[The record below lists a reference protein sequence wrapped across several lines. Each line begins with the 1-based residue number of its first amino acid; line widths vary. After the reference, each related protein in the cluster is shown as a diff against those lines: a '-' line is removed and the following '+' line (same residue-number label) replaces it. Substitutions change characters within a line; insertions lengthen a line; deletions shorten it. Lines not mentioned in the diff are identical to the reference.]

1 MKTIVNMIILAAF
14 LLSCEDKH
22 VPDLPPQGPADLN
35 LSAKTTDII
44 ESDNEFGLEL
54 FKKVVA
60 GEPDAE
66 NIFVS
71 PTSVALALA
80 MTYNGAA
87 GETKSAME
95 TALRKAGFTTE
106 EINNA
111 YKSLIEALKSV
122 DPKVLL
128 EIANSIWY
136 AEGFNVLP
144 QFISVNEEYYNAE
157 VSSLDFTLP
166 QARAVINDWVSDQTN
181 EKIKT
186 IIDQIPANAVMY
198 LINAIYFK
206 GIWQYEFDKN
216 NTFNGPFYS
225 TDGSPVTVPYMKNKL
240 SLPMMSTEQFSMLEL
255 PYGRGNYSMVIL
267 LPEEGYSTQD
277 VVNSL
282 TPENWDSWVSSFAYA
297 NNIDIQVPKFKFEY
311 ENLLNDELDNMGMG
325 VAFTGS
331 ADFSG
336 INGTGNL
343 FISRVIHKSFVE
355 VNEEGTEA
363 AAATAVEIEYTSI
376 GFGPVFHVDRPF
388 VFAIRETTT
397 GAVLFIGR
405 VQNPL

>member
-1 MKTIVNMIILAAF
+1 MKAIVYMIILTAF
-14 LLSCEDKH
+14 LLSCEDKN
-22 VPDLPPQGPADLN
+22 VPDLAPQGPADLN
-35 LSAKTTDII
+35 LSAKTTEII

-60 GEPDAE
+60 GEPEAK
-66 NIFVS
+66 NIFIS

-87 GETKSAME
+87 GETKTAME
-95 TALRKAGFTTE
+95 NALRKAGFSTE
-106 EINNA
+106 EINTA
-111 YKSLIEALKSV
+111 YKSLIEALRSV

-136 AEGFNVLP
+136 REGFNVLP

-157 VSSLDFTLP
+157 VSSLDFSSP
-166 QARAVINDWVSDQTN
+166 QALAVINDWVSDQTN

-186 IIDQIPANAVMY
+186 IIDQIPANTVMY

-240 SLPMMSTEQFSMLEL
+240 SLPMLSTEKFSMLEL

-277 VVNSL
+277 VINSL
-282 TPENWDSWVSSFAYA
+282 TPESWDSWVSSLAYT
-297 NNIDIQVPKFKFEY
+297 NNIDVQVPKFKFEY

-325 VAFTGS
+325 VAFS
-331 ADFSG
+331 DFADFSE

-355 VNEEGTEA
+355 VNEEGTTA
-363 AAATAVEIEYTSI
+363 AAVTAVEVGYTSVI
-376 GFGPVFHVDRPF
+376 TEPVFHVDRPF

-397 GAVLFIGR
+397 GALVFIGR

>member
-1 MKTIVNMIILAAF
+1 MKAIVNMIILTAF
-14 LLSCEDKH
+14 LFSCEDKN
-22 VPDLPPQGPADLN
+22 VPDLPPQGPADLY

-60 GEPDAE
+60 GEPEAK
-66 NIFVS
+66 NIFIS

-80 MTYNGAA
+80 MTYNGAS
-87 GETKSAME
+87 GDTKSAME
-95 TALRKAGFTTE
+95 TALKKAGFSTE
-106 EINNA
+106 EINTA
-111 YKSLIEALKSV
+111 YKSLIEALRSV

-136 AEGFNVLP
+136 REGFNVLP

-157 VSSLDFTLP
+157 VSSLDFSSP
-166 QARAVINDWVSDQTN
+166 QALAVINDWVSDQTN

-186 IIDQIPANAVMY
+186 IIDQIPANTVMY

-240 SLPMMSTEQFSMLEL
+240 SLPMLSTEKFSMLEL

-277 VVNSL
+277 VINSL
-282 TPENWDSWVSSFAYA
+282 TPESWDSWVSSLAYT
-297 NNIDIQVPKFKFEY
+297 NNIDVQVPKFKFEY

-355 VNEEGTEA
+355 VNEEGTTA
-363 AAATAVEIEYTSI
+363 AAVTAVEVGYTSI
-376 GFGPVFHVDRPF
+376 DPGPVFHVNRPF

-397 GAVLFIGR
+397 GALVFIGR

>member
-1 MKTIVNMIILAAF
+1 MKAIVYMIILTAF
-14 LLSCEDKH
+14 LLSCEDKN
-22 VPDLPPQGPADLN
+22 VPDLAPQGPADLN
-35 LSAKTTDII
+35 LSAKTTEII

-60 GEPDAE
+60 GEPEAK
-66 NIFVS
+66 NIFIS

-87 GETKSAME
+87 GETKTAME
-95 TALRKAGFTTE
+95 NALRKAGFSTE
-106 EINNA
+106 EINTA
-111 YKSLIEALKSV
+111 YKSLIEALRSV

-136 AEGFNVLP
+136 REGFNVLP

-157 VSSLDFTLP
+157 VSSLDFSSP
-166 QARAVINDWVSDQTN
+166 QALAVINDWVSDQTN

-186 IIDQIPANAVMY
+186 IIDQIPANTVMY

-240 SLPMMSTEQFSMLEL
+240 SLPMLSTEKFSMLEL

-277 VVNSL
+277 VINSL
-282 TPENWDSWVSSFAYA
+282 TPESWDSWVSSLAYT
-297 NNIDIQVPKFKFEY
+297 NNIDVQVPKFKFEY

-325 VAFTGS
+325 VAFS
-331 ADFSG
+331 DFADFSG

-355 VNEEGTEA
+355 VNEEGTTA
-363 AAATAVEIEYTSI
+363 AAVTAVEVGYTSVI
-376 GFGPVFHVDRPF
+376 TEPVFHVDRPF

-397 GAVLFIGR
+397 GALVFIGR